1 MFGQIP
7 YHLIEKPGKLRG
19 IALAKVEDIVA
30 HLTVSSNKL
39 QLLPLT
45 IATAPRS
52 SKAGKGCKRL
62 EGLPKSEI
70 ENCHQ
75 SHQSHNNDTPKHLEY
90 LRVYW

>member
-45 IATAPRS
+45 IVTAPRN
-52 SKAGKGCKRL
+52 R
-62 EGLPKSEI
+62 
-70 ENCHQ
+70 
-75 SHQSHNNDTPKHLEY
+75 
-90 LRVYW
+90 